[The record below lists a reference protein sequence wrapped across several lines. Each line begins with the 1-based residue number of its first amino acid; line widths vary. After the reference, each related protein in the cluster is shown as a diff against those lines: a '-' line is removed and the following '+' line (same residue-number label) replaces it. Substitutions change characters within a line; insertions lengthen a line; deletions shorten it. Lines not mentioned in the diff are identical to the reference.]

1 MTVAAKRLSAAR
13 KLMADIHAITDK
25 EGITRSAL
33 HAMKKTPVVIAAL
46 ALVIDLIAVLPARAQ
61 LMPDLTVKLRP
72 EFPSVA
78 VGADLRFVGQVSNV
92 GLLPCNRLSVTA
104 TFPPQ
109 VTSIGAFSNVSA
121 VVCSTGSTRPNGSTS
136 VTCSAGT
143 NFWFGPGL
151 DVAIYYWVRGR
162 TPGTGLAA
170 TAVVDPSNAC
180 LEGNLANNTVTS
192 APFSVTGV
200 PTLKM
205 ELNKPFPTLSPVGP
219 SGLVTQI
226 FPVTITNIG
235 SAEVN
240 GVTFTVKEPLIVAP
254 DTYRSP
260 TIDVA
265 YPGGRVAEG
274 VQPAARFTPL
284 CNTVSMDHITTFTCF
299 LPARFRT
306 GEQIQVHFRA
316 FTCQLAGPPFG
327 FMVAVPDITAS
338 TNGDTTEAF
347 HTVNLHQACYF

>member
-143 NFWFGPGL
+143 NFWFG
-151 DVAIYYWVRGR
+151 DR
-162 TPGTGLAA
+162 
-170 TAVVDPSNAC
+170 
-180 LEGNLANNTVTS
+180 
-192 APFSVTGV
+192 
-200 PTLKM
+200 
-205 ELNKPFPTLSPVGP
+205 
-219 SGLVTQI
+219 
-226 FPVTITNIG
+226 
-235 SAEVN
+235 
-240 GVTFTVKEPLIVAP
+240 
-254 DTYRSP
+254 
-260 TIDVA
+260 
-265 YPGGRVAEG
+265 
-274 VQPAARFTPL
+274 
-284 CNTVSMDHITTFTCF
+284 
-299 LPARFRT
+299 
-306 GEQIQVHFRA
+306 
-316 FTCQLAGPPFG
+316 
-327 FMVAVPDITAS
+327 AS
-338 TNGDTTEAF
+338 TSPSTTGCAAGRRERVSRRRRWSIPA
-347 HTVNLHQACYF
+347 TPASKATWPTTP